1 MRRQPIYFFVDIYA
15 TLSIEETLSI
25 ENSLINFIKNC
36 RQNPQAIELVN
47 LSINNLCESNYC
59 LNKLVELLNF
69 KSFKLQSQN
78 KRNFNHIFNLIN
90 KDFKNDLVHTT
101 INQKGDYTPFV
112 FFFIN
117 SDLGYDDINNVTEFK
132 KQKARTFIIVSN
144 KVKNLQ
150 ILKKISNEIYS
161 SNEVDIYSLYS
172 KSLYSDDGLFEVC
185 SEKIENNHLNE
196 SINLKKEKK

>member
-25 ENSLINFIKNC
+25 ENSLINFIKSC
-36 RQNPQAIELVN
+36 KQNPQAIESVY

-59 LNKLVELLNF
+59 VNKLTALLDF
-69 KSFKLQSQN
+69 KSFNLQSQK

-90 KDFKNDLVHTT
+90 KDFKNDLTYTT

-117 SDLGYDDINNVTEFK
+117 SDIGYDDINNVNEFK
-132 KQKARTFIIVSN
+132 KQKANTFIIVSSKIN
-144 KVKNLQ
+144 DLK
-150 ILKKISNEIYS
+150 ILKNISNEIDLL
-161 SNEVDIYSLYS
+161 NEIDIYSLYS
-172 KSLYSDDGLFEVC
+172 KFYYSGDPSFLPW
-185 SEKIENNHLNE
+185 SEKIENNYLNE
-196 SINLKKEKK
+196 NINLKKGKN